1 MTYSRVLS
9 GIQPSGQLHLGN
21 YFGAI
26 EQFLNLQKS
35 GAQLFIFVADWHAL
49 TSTRNPKELK
59 SNIQH
64 VAAAYLALGLDPE
77 KTILYRQSDLPEI
90 LELSWI
96 LGCLAPAGLLERAV
110 SYKDK
115 TAKGLEATVGL
126 FSYPVLQAADILIM
140 QPDKVPVG
148 RDQKQHLEITR
159 DLAEKFNHTY
169 GQTFKLPEPE
179 IPEHVAVVPGTD
191 GEKMSKSYGNTIELF
206 AEDNVLKKQVMG
218 IVTNSTPKGEPLDYK
233 NCHVYAIFKLIAD
246 ENEAHDLA
254 EKYRNGAVGY
264 GDAKKLLLEKIHAKF
279 DPARLRYAELIK
291 NHTEIEKI
299 LKAGAEKAR
308 AEARKTL
315 EQVRKKVGLV

>member
-1 MTYSRVLS
+1 MTYQRILS

-49 TSTRNPKELK
+49 TSTRNPKELAE
-59 SNIQH
+59 NVRH
-64 VAAAYLALGLDPE
+64 VAAAYLALGLDPQ
-77 KTILYRQSDLPEI
+77 KTVLYRQSDLPEI

-96 LGCLAPAGLLERAV
+96 LGCLAPTGLLERAV

-115 TAKGLEATVGL
+115 VSKGLEATVGL
-126 FSYPVLQAADILIM
+126 FNYPVLQAADILIL

-148 RDQKQHLEITR
+148 KDQKQHLEITR
-159 DLAEKFNHTY
+159 DLAEKFNTIY
-169 GQTFKLPEPE
+169 GETFKLPEPE

-191 GEKMSKSYGNTIELF
+191 GEKMSKSYGNTIDLF
-206 AEDNVLKKQVMG
+206 AEDNLLKKQVMS
-218 IVTNSTPKGEPLDYK
+218 IVTDSTPRGQPLDYK
-233 NCHVYAIFKLIAD
+233 KCHIYAIFKLIAN

-264 GDAKKLLLEKIHAKF
+264 GDVKKLLLEKIHAKF
-279 DPARLRYAELIK
+279 DAARKRYAELIK
-291 NHTEIEKI
+291 QPDEIEKI
-299 LKAGAEKAR
+299 LKTGAEKAR
-308 AEARKTL
+308 AEAQKTL
-315 EQVRKKVGLV
+315 HEVRKKVGLA